1 MKFLFEKSKNIDLV
15 IMVAITLLEVCLIII
30 WPSWQ
35 SPIRII
41 LGFLV
46 VLIVPGYILTSLL
59 FPQKDDIDGVERL
72 ALSLGLSIAV
82 IPLIGLILD
91 KTPWGIR
98 LIPIA
103 LSLGLFVIC
112 LSGFT
117 LWRRSFVP
125 IQKRYY
131 LPLDNSGFLRAAGAI
146 TLIITFFVGLVIFG
160 LSLRPEEKFTEFY
173 ILGAEGKLENYV
185 TELKPYEFFS
195 VKLGITNHEG
205 EDVKYTVRAPF
216 QDNAIIAEMS
226 VIADS
231 TWEENIFNFA
241 SSEIGR
247 QKIAFDLY
255 REGEKEIYRSVHLFI
270 DIVSE

>member
-1 MKFLFEKSKNIDLV
+1 MVELTLITAALV
-15 IMVAITLLEVCLIII
+15 VFT
-30 WPSWQ
+30 PDWQ

-98 LIPIA
+98 LAPIA
-103 LSLGLFVIC
+103 LSLALFVV
-112 LSGFT
+112 LFSGFT
-117 LWRRSFVP
+117 LLRRSFVP

-131 LPLDNSGFLRAAGAI
+131 LPIDNLEFRRAFGSI

-173 ILGAEGKLENYV
+173 LLGAEGKLESYP
-185 TELKPYEFFS
+185 T
-195 VKLGITNHEG
+195 KLLPNESFEITIGITNYEKEPVNYHIQ
-205 EDVKYTVRAPF
+205 APF
-216 QDNAIIAEMS
+216 QETPAGINIALAEDE
-226 VIADS
+226 V
-231 TWEENIFNFA
+231 WERELTFSA
-241 SSEIGR
+241 PKEEGR
-247 QKIAFDLY
+247 QKLAFELY
-255 REGEKEIYRSVHLFI
+255 REDVSEVYRSTHIFVDISSEKSQSLF
-270 DIVSE
+270 